1 LIPDMEKR
9 INELLEAM
17 SLQEKVALLSGK
29 NSWSTM
35 DFKHFGISALTVTD
49 GPHGV
54 RACDPGSGRIIEPAT
69 SFPTGVSM
77 AASWNPE
84 LIERVGQ
91 ALAEETKALGCD
103 LLLGPCVNIVRHPLA
118 GRNFESYAE
127 DPYLAGQIGV
137 GFVKGVQ
144 SQNVGTSL
152 KHYACNNQEIERMR
166 GSSVVDER
174 TLREIYL
181 AQFETIIKEAK
192 PWTVMCSYNRING
205 VYASE
210 DRHLL
215 TEILR
220 DEWGYDG
227 VVVSDWGATHTTVES
242 KNAGLDLEMPGPTK
256 YYGHLLE
263 SAVQNWQVDNEAV
276 NESVRRML
284 WLLAKAGKMDGITV
298 TPASP
303 RVNTPEHQRL
313 AMNLAEESIVLL
325 KNDQNLLPLELEK
338 IQSIAVIGPN
348 AAVAS
353 IGGGG
358 SSFVDPPYR
367 ISPWESLQAK
377 LGAKIKLSYEEGC
390 QNNLEPF
397 ITRSNDVTPPE
408 EMGGYGFRGEYFLN
422 TDLSG
427 SAQLVRLDSRIDFW
441 WFTNDVD
448 KDFSSR
454 KFSARWNG
462 KLAVPDSARYIFE
475 LTHTGTCV
483 LFVDGKKVLES
494 VRPKNA
500 DGFNAVENQ
509 VDIELEGGRSYDIW
523 VEYFKPETEASA
535 VLRLRFGYCR
545 NQATSDQ
552 RMERA
557 LELAKQSDLA
567 IIFAGVPEG
576 KETEGADRRDL
587 ELPGRQNELI
597 RKIAEANPRT
607 VVVLYAGSPVAMPWV
622 DEVSTILEA
631 FYPGQ
636 EGGHAIVKILTGEIN
651 PSGKLPVTF
660 PVRLEDTPAFIN
672 YPGAREVFYGE
683 GIFVG
688 YRYYDRK
695 DIQPLFPFGA
705 GLSYTVFE
713 YGPVQFQ
720 PRVKAGEDLPVSI
733 TIKNTGHRAGKEV
746 VQLYVRDMESSLPR
760 PVKEL
765 KGFAKVEL
773 EPGETKTVN
782 FMLNPRAF
790 AYYDPYRHQWMA
802 EPGEFEILI
811 GSSSRDV
818 RARGTVSLVEG

>member
-1 LIPDMEKR
+1 MPDIEQR
-9 INELLEAM
+9 INELMEAM

-29 NSWSTM
+29 NSWSTVEY
-35 DFKHFGISALTVTD
+35 KHLGISTLTVTD

-54 RACDPGSGRIIEPAT
+54 RACDPGSGRKIEPAT

-91 ALAEETKALGCD
+91 ALAEETKALDCD

-137 GFVKGVQ
+137 GFIKGVQ

-152 KHYACNNQEIERMR
+152 KHFACNSQEIERLR

-174 TLREIYL
+174 ALREIYL
-181 AQFETIIKEAK
+181 AQFETIVKEAK

-210 DRHLL
+210 NRYLL
-215 TEILR
+215 TDILR

-227 VVVSDWGATHTTVES
+227 VVVSDWGSTHTTVES
-242 KNAGLDLEMPGPTK
+242 KNAGLDLEMPGPPK

-263 SAVQNWQVDNEAV
+263 SATQNWQVDNEVV
-276 NESVRRML
+276 NESVRRL
-284 WLLAKAGKMDGITV
+284 LRLLAKAGKIDGFQV
-298 TPASP
+298 TPACP

-313 AMNLAEESIVLL
+313 AMELAEESIVLL
-325 KNDQNLLPLELEK
+325 KNDQNLLPFNPEQ

-367 ISPWESLQAK
+367 ISPWEAMQAK
-377 LGAKIKLSYEEGC
+377 LGAKIKLGYEEGC

-397 ITRSNDVTPPE
+397 ITRSNDVTSAE
-408 EMGGYGFRGEYFLN
+408 GMAGYGFRGEYFLN

-427 SAQLVRLDSRIDFW
+427 SAHLVRLDPKIDFW

-462 KLAVPDSARYIFE
+462 KLAVPDSARYTFE

-483 LFVDGKKVLES
+483 LYVDGKKVLES
-494 VRPKNA
+494 GRPKDA
-500 DGFNAVENQ
+500 DGFRAIENQ
-509 VDIELEGGRSYDIW
+509 ADIELEGGHSYNIR
-523 VEYFKPETEASA
+523 VEYFKPETEAGA

-545 NQATSDQ
+545 SQAASDQ
-552 RMERA
+552 RIERA
-557 LELAKQSDLA
+557 VELAKQSDLA
-567 IIFAGVPEG
+567 IIFAGMPEG
-576 KETEGADRRDL
+576 KETEGDDRRDL

-597 RKIAEANPRT
+597 RAIAKVNPRT
-607 VVVLYAGSPVAMPWV
+607 AVVLYAGSPVTMPWV
-622 DEVSTILEA
+622 DEVSTVLEA

-636 EGGHAIVKILTGEIN
+636 EGGNAIVKILTGEVN

-672 YPGAREVFYGE
+672 YPGIREVLYGE

-695 DIQPLFPFGA
+695 AVEPLFPFGA
-705 GLSYTVFE
+705 GLSYTTFE
-713 YGPVQFQ
+713 YGPVQLQ
-720 PRVKAGEDLPVSI
+720 PRFKAGEDLPVSV
-733 TIKNTGHRAGKEV
+733 TIKNTGHRSGKEV
-746 VQLYVRDMESSLPR
+746 VQLYVRDLESTLAR

-773 EPGETKTVN
+773 NPGETKTVN
-782 FMLNPRAF
+782 FLLNPRSFAF
-790 AYYDPYRHQWMA
+790 YDPYRHQWVS
-802 EPGEFEILI
+802 EPGEFEVLI
-811 GSSSRDV
+811 GSSSRDI
-818 RARGTVSLVEG
+818 RARGIVSLG

>member
-1 LIPDMEKR
+1 MDIERR
-9 INELLEAM
+9 ISELLEAM

-35 DFKHFGISALTVTD
+35 DYKKLGIAPLTVTD

-54 RACDPGSGRIIEPAT
+54 RACDPGSGRIVEPAT

-152 KHYACNNQEIERMR
+152 KHYACNNQEFERFR
-166 GSSVVDER
+166 GSSLVDER

-181 AQFETIIKEAK
+181 AQFETIVKEAR

-210 DRHLL
+210 NRYLL

-220 DEWGYDG
+220 NEWGYEG
-227 VVVSDWGATHTTVES
+227 VVVSDWGAVHTTVDS
-242 KNAGLDLEMPGPTK
+242 KNAGLDLEMPGPPK

-263 SAVQNWQVDNEAV
+263 SAVQNWQVDHEAI

-284 WLLAKAGKMDGITV
+284 RLLAKAGKLDGIKV
-298 TPASP
+298 TAAAP
-303 RVNTPEHQRL
+303 RINTPEHQRL
-313 AMNLAEESIVLL
+313 ALELAAESIVLL
-325 KNDQNLLPLELEK
+325 KNDRNLLPLEPGK
-338 IQSIAVIGPN
+338 IKSIAVIGPN
-348 AAVAS
+348 AAEAS

-367 ISPWESLQAK
+367 ISPWEALQAE
-377 LGAKIKLSYEEGC
+377 LGSTVRLAYEEGC

-397 ITRSNDVTPPE
+397 IMSSHDLTPA
-408 EMGGYGFRGEYFLN
+408 EMAGYGFRGEYFLN
-422 TDLSG
+422 TEFSG
-427 SAQLVRLDSRIDFW
+427 PAQLVRLDPRIDFW
-441 WFTNDVD
+441 WFANDVD
-448 KDFSSR
+448 QDFSSR
-454 KFSARWNG
+454 RFSARWNG
-462 KLAVPDSARYIFE
+462 KLAVPDTGCYTFE
-475 LTHTGTCV
+475 LTHTGTG
-483 LFVDGKKVLES
+483 LLYVDGKKILES
-494 VRPKNA
+494 GRPKDS
-500 DGFNAVENQ
+500 DGFKAVENQ
-509 VDIELEGGRSYDIW
+509 ASIDLEGGRSYDIRL
-523 VEYFKPETEASA
+523 EYIKPETEAIA
-535 VLRLRFGYCR
+535 VIRLRFGFCR
-545 NQATSDQ
+545 ARAIAEQ

-557 LELAKQSDLA
+557 VELAKHSDLA
-567 IIFAGVPEG
+567 LIFAGMPEG

-587 ELPGRQNELI
+587 ELPGLQNELI
-597 RKIAEANPRT
+597 RAIAKVNPHT
-607 VVVLYAGSPVAMPWV
+607 VVVLYAGSPVTMPWV
-622 DEVSTILEA
+622 NEVSAILEA

-636 EGGHAIVKILTGEIN
+636 EGGCAIAQILTGKVN

-660 PVRLEDTPAFIN
+660 PVRLEDTPAFIH

-683 GIFVG
+683 GILVG

-695 DIQPLFPFGA
+695 EVQPLFPFGA
-705 GLSYTVFE
+705 GLSYTTFE
-713 YGPVQFQ
+713 YGPVQLQ
-720 PRVKAGEDLPVSI
+720 PRFKAGSDLPVAV
-733 TIKNTGHRAGKEV
+733 TIKNTGLRTGKEV
-746 VQLYVRDMESSLPR
+746 VQLYVRDLESTLVR

-765 KGFAKVEL
+765 KGFVKVEL
-773 EPGETKTVN
+773 NPGETKTVN
-782 FMLNPRAF
+782 FLLNPRAF
-790 AYYDPYRHQWMA
+790 AYYDPYRGQWVA

-811 GSSSRDV
+811 GSSSRDIRV
-818 RARGTVSLVEG
+818 RATVSLD